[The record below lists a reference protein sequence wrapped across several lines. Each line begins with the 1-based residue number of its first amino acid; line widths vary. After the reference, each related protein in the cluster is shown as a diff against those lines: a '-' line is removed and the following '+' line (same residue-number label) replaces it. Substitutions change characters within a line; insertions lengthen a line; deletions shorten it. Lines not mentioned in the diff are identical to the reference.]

1 MSSLNDNPIKIAPWI
16 PRGPIVLTQK
26 HVQHQWTPDTIVTK
40 PDGTVTT
47 IAALSEG
54 KNMIIQ
60 FFYTR
65 CNGSCPG
72 TTMNLKKILAMMSP
86 KLRKETVVVSVSL
99 DPERDTLAD
108 LKSYSDSRGLPK
120 NWHVVKATRANLE
133 HLLTVTGMSAEK
145 FDPKTQR
152 IKHTSQI
159 VFGSKQSGHWRMV
172 NAEKSDTKVS
182 LEILQ
187 ITFEGIHYLNP
198 RSPGKRLIP
207 GQKVKVG

>member
-1 MSSLNDNPIKIAPWI
+1 MSSPKDDPIKIAPWI
-16 PRGPIVLTQK
+16 PRGPIVLTQN

-40 PDGTVTT
+40 HDGTATT
-47 IAALSEG
+47 VAALSEG
-54 KNMIIQ
+54 KNMVIQ

-65 CNGSCPG
+65 CNGSCPA

-86 KLRKETVVVSVSL
+86 KLRNDTVVVSVSL
-99 DPERDTLAD
+99 DPERDSLAD
-108 LKSYSDSRGLPK
+108 LKSYADARSLPK
-120 NWHVVKATRANLE
+120 NWHVVKASRVNLE

-187 ITFEGIHYLNP
+187 ITFEGVRYKNP
-198 RSPGKRLIP
+198 RVPGKHLIP

>member
-1 MSSLNDNPIKIAPWI
+1 MSSLSEEPVKVAPWI

-86 KLRKETVVVSVSL
+86 KLRKETVLVSVSL

>member
-1 MSSLNDNPIKIAPWI
+1 MSSLNDEPIKIAPWI

-86 KLRKETVVVSVSL
+86 KLRKDTVVVSVSL

-187 ITFEGIHYLNP
+187 ITFEGVHYMNP

>member
-1 MSSLNDNPIKIAPWI
+1 MSSLNDEPIKIAPWI

-40 PDGTVTT
+40 SDGTATT
-47 IAALSEG
+47 VAALSEG

-65 CNGSCPG
+65 CNGSCPA

-99 DPERDTLAD
+99 DPERDSLAD
-108 LKSYSDSRGLPK
+108 LKAYSDARSLPN
-120 NWHVVKATRANLE
+120 NWHVVKASRANLE

-187 ITFEGIHYLNP
+187 ITFEGVHYLNP

>member
-1 MSSLNDNPIKIAPWI
+1 MSSLSEEPVKVAPWI

-40 PDGTVTT
+40 TDGTATT
-47 IAALSEG
+47 VAALSEG
-54 KNMIIQ
+54 KNLVIQ

-65 CNGSCPG
+65 CNGTCPG

-86 KLRKETVVVSVSL
+86 KLRKDTVVISVSL
-99 DPERDTLAD
+99 DPERDKLSD
-108 LKSYSDSRGLPK
+108 LKEYAETRKLPK
-120 NWHVVKATRANLE
+120 NWHVVKATRPNLE
-133 HLLTVTGMSAEK
+133 HLLQVTGMSAEK
-145 FDPKTQR
+145 VDAKTQR
-152 IKHTSQI
+152 IKHTAQI
-159 VFGSKQSGHWRMV
+159 LFGSKQSGHWRMV
-172 NAEKSDTKVS
+172 NADKSDTRVT

-187 ITFEGIHYLNP
+187 ITFEGVQFSNP

>member
-1 MSSLNDNPIKIAPWI
+1 MSSPNDEPIKIAPWI

-40 PDGTVTT
+40 PDGTATT
-47 IAALSEG
+47 VAALSEG
-54 KNMIIQ
+54 KNMVIQ

-65 CNGSCPG
+65 CNGSCPA

-86 KLRKETVVVSVSL
+86 KLRKDTVVVSVSL
-99 DPERDTLAD
+99 DPERDSLAD
-108 LKSYSDSRGLPK
+108 LKSYADARSLPK
-120 NWHVVKATRANLE
+120 NWHVVKASRANLE

-187 ITFEGIHYLNP
+187 ITFEGVHYLNP